1 MRPDEWRRPTEEMG
15 KIPKEIQPHLSAYNS
30 QVDSLTTVLMGKV
43 NFPDNFNAQTFS
55 ISAVH
60 NVEEVFKST
69 VKGTAKRMY
78 IDWTSNN
85 APWCHSWRVID
96 STTVGITVYWTGTPG
111 TASYTVKGVIFG
123 E

>member
-1 MRPDEWRRPTEEMG
+1 MRPDEWRRPTEELG

-30 QVDSLTTVLMGKV
+30 QVDSLTTVLLGKLA
-43 NFPDNFNAQTFS
+43 FSDNFNAQAFS

-60 NVEEVFKST
+60 NVEEKFKST
-69 VKGTAKRMY
+69 VKGTAKRLY

-96 STTVGITVYWTGTPG
+96 STTVGLTVYWTGTPG
-111 TASYTVKGVIFG
+111 TTAYTVKGVIFG